1 MNHFYLKEVFVIASN
16 PAAGCRQYMPMICFS
31 AGNKKHEISTYP
43 NEGIVFR
50 YETKDRMEI
59 YEFQVTL
66 KQKELSF
73 RLYAWDGGSYV
84 RVYSERW
91 LSSPVFFQFLKNTY
105 FSNNNEMIFLINGRK
120 KQKL

>member
-1 MNHFYLKEVFVIASN
+1 
-16 PAAGCRQYMPMICFS
+16 MPMICFS
-31 AGNKKHEISTYP
+31 AGNKKHEISTYA

-59 YEFQVTL
+59 YEFQVTI

-84 RVYSERW
+84 RVYSFISY
-91 LSSPVFFQFLKNTY
+91 LLLNIT
-105 FSNNNEMIFLINGRK
+105 
-120 KQKL
+120 